1 MRARRGSGERSVWG
15 SSRWQQL
22 ENNLFSSI
30 ICLRLR
36 TQVFCCVVEGGRVCR
51 CCTRPG
57 KDPSGKQAVNR
68 ADENHQSPEFFKIW
82 GAVRRGWA
90 ACTLFPGLLVSRLW
104 HPRLTGQLLVPQRE
118 DPIVGGGG
126 RASASLPGPLC
137 RCGRQGTQ
145 PRSTSGPSSA
155 SRDYKVSHDEHGR
168 RYCVENK

>member
-1 MRARRGSGERSVWG
+1 MSLRVVVFVAVARGQERTLLGSRPLTVLMRTTKALS
-15 SSRWQQL
+15 
-22 ENNLFSSI
+22 
-30 ICLRLR
+30 
-36 TQVFCCVVEGGRVCR
+36 
-51 CCTRPG
+51 
-57 KDPSGKQAVNR
+57 
-68 ADENHQSPEFFKIW
+68 FFKIW

-145 PRSTSGPSSA
+145 PRSTSAPSSA

>member
-1 MRARRGSGERSVWG
+1 MSLRVVVFVAVARGQERTLLGSRPLTVLMRTTKALS
-15 SSRWQQL
+15 
-22 ENNLFSSI
+22 
-30 ICLRLR
+30 
-36 TQVFCCVVEGGRVCR
+36 
-51 CCTRPG
+51 
-57 KDPSGKQAVNR
+57 
-68 ADENHQSPEFFKIW
+68 FFKIW

-145 PRSTSGPSSA
+145 PRSILQLPHLLRGIIRSA
-155 SRDYKVSHDEHGR
+155 MMSMEGVT
-168 RYCVENK
+168 V